1 MKWNLKNRIAVPI
14 VALIIV
20 ITATISL
27 VSFLKSRAMLDKIL
41 NAQLNQQCVT
51 GIAQVEDWV
60 EAQQQNLVQMAFEP
74 AVVSS
79 LQTTS
84 EMLTN
89 RIIASASMAHAR
101 QLHGYYQEVNLTDAT
116 GVSVA
121 SSNPDSIGKL
131 NVSDRQYF
139 KDAFA
144 GKTAISQVL
153 ASRTSGNPIVVIA
166 TPIKEGTAVRGVL
179 YVALDL
185 NTFSTEFISTQKIL
199 QTGYM
204 FMFDDQGV
212 VIAHPHK
219 DQIFKT
225 KLTDFDRR
233 PGAGAGAPPQVQP
246 ARSRHPQRR

>member
-51 GIAQVEDWV
+51 GISQVEDWV

-101 QLHGYYQEVNLTDAT
+101 QLHGYYQEVNLLVPPGTQ
-116 GVSVA
+116 
-121 SSNPDSIGKL
+121 SN
-131 NVSDRQYF
+131 
-139 KDAFA
+139 
-144 GKTAISQVL
+144 
-153 ASRTSGNPIVVIA
+153 IV
-166 TPIKEGTAVRGVL
+166 
-179 YVALDL
+179 
-185 NTFSTEFISTQKIL
+185 
-199 QTGYM
+199 
-204 FMFDDQGV
+204 
-212 VIAHPHK
+212 
-219 DQIFKT
+219 
-225 KLTDFDRR
+225 
-233 PGAGAGAPPQVQP
+233 
-246 ARSRHPQRR
+246 